1 MTDRDETDVS
11 YADAVHE
18 LETIISALE
27 GDQLDI
33 DGLAERVARAANL
46 IEVCR
51 SRIELARVEV
61 NKVVSGL
68 ESQG

>member
-1 MTDRDETDVS
+1 MTDRDDSDVS
-11 YADAVHE
+11 YAEAVQE

-51 SRIELARVEV
+51 SRIERARVEV
-61 NKVVSGL
+61 DKVVSGL
-68 ESQG
+68 EAQG